1 MDYGIVARDVALVVV
16 EFLKILAWPGVI
28 LVALLIFREPIK
40 KILSNLEHAEMAGV
54 SFKIR
59 AGELSKKVEQLPEKL
74 KKKDDGSTRP
84 PSSAPEPEEM
94 DADESAVLESAQ
106 RQIESSWAALTNNT
120 WKLHTS
126 LFNKRFRG
134 EPEETPY
141 VRPRSVVHAVTDL
154 HRNGMIDTPTLET
167 FRSAQ
172 RLKEEL
178 LENANSA
185 TFETYGQF
193 LKTIGRL
200 QARVHSWAVE
210 LT

>member
-1 MDYGIVARDVALVVV
+1 MDYGIVARDVALVMV

-28 LVALLIFREPIK
+28 LVALFTFREPIK

-59 AGELSKKVEQLPEKL
+59 ASELSKKVEQLPEKL
-74 KKKDDGSTRP
+74 KKKDEGSTRP
-84 PSSAPEPEEM
+84 PSPEPELEEM
-94 DADESAVLESAQ
+94 DAEATAVLDSAKA
-106 RQIESSWAALTNNT
+106 QIKGSWASLANETG
-120 WKLHTS
+120 KLHIS

-134 EPEETPY
+134 EPEDTPY
-141 VRPRSVVHAVTDL
+141 VQPRSVVQAVTDF
-154 HRNGMIDTPTLET
+154 HRRGMIDAPSLET
-167 FRSAQ
+167 FRSAE
-172 RLKEEL
+172 RLNEEL

-193 LKTIGRL
+193 LNTIGRL
-200 QARVHSWAVE
+200 RARVHSWVVE